1 MTPAESTQVAVELA
15 EMRGEIRTGFAELS
29 GRLDLA
35 LQRTG
40 QTERAL
46 DEQRDTTK
54 RIEERVDALET
65 GAKVLQSACDTHTV
79 GVERLGGRLSAVER
93 LVWIGV
99 GIATVGGTA
108 GGWVVGA
115 LVK

>member
-46 DEQRDTTK
+46 AEQRDGL
-54 RIEERVDALET
+54 RRVEERVDGLE
-65 GAKVLQSACDTHTV
+65 KVAEAAADH
-79 GVERLGGRLSAVER
+79 GPRLSSVER
-93 LVWIGV
+93 LVWVGV
-99 GIATVGGTA
+99 GLATCTGTA
-108 GGWVVGA
+108 GGWLVSV

>member
-46 DEQRDTTK
+46 DEHRDSLK
-54 RIEERVDALET
+54 RVEERVDVLE
-65 GAKVLQSACDTHTV
+65 AKAEASASH
-79 GVERLGGRLSAVER
+79 GPRLSAVEK
-93 LVWIGV
+93 LVWV
-99 GIATVGGTA
+99 GAGLAAAGGTA
-108 GGWVVGA
+108 GGWLISA

>member
-1 MTPAESTQVAVELA
+1 MAVELA

-40 QTERAL
+40 QTEQAL
-46 DEQRDTTK
+46 VEQRDSVK
-54 RIEERVDALET
+54 RIKERVDILE
-65 GAKVLQSACDTHTV
+65 AKAEASSTH
-79 GVERLGGRLSAVER
+79 GPRLAAVER
-93 LVWIGV
+93 LVWTGV
-99 GIATVGGTA
+99 GMAVVGGTA
-108 GGWVVGA
+108 GGWLVSA